1 MRRRRLLLDQTGPEL
16 QDHAPADQKQGDLT
30 AASGQ
35 SAGMP
40 LYLNQAPT
48 ATIDPEIDSE
58 IDDELS
64 GMVEETLEEQPSQR
78 MTEEGVE
85 PAGEPKP
92 EPEQLPD
99 VSGTGIDTE
108 VSAHS
113 LSLEGLTE
121 ASYSSAFRTRNMRT
135 SAATGCDTCD
145 DSECVHVTGTLVSTF
160 RVATTVTLPSVSD
173 FPDLTACQR
182 QRVRDGIN
190 NVLAPHE
197 QQHVA
202 AFRTYNG
209 TVRTPIDL
217 TICRTNLD
225 TSVQALHDSIE
236 GPRRAAAQALS
247 DALDPF
253 VFDVDLDCED

>member
-1 MRRRRLLLDQTGPEL
+1 MRRKRLLDQKGPEPRG
-16 QDHAPADQKQGDLT
+16 HASVDEQQGELS

-40 LYLNQAPT
+40 RYLTQAPT
-48 ATIDPEIDSE
+48 ATIGPEIDSE
-58 IDDELS
+58 IDDELA
-64 GMVEETLEEQPSQR
+64 GTAEEALEEQPLQR
-78 MTEEGVE
+78 MTGEGVE
-85 PAGEPKP
+85 PAGGVQP

-99 VSGTGIDTE
+99 VSGTGIDVQ

-113 LSLEGLTE
+113 LSLQGLTE
-121 ASYSSAFRTRNMRT
+121 AEYSSSFRTRNLRT
-135 SAATGCDTCD
+135 AAATGCDTCD
-145 DSECVHVTGTLVSTF
+145 DSECVRVTGTLISTF

-197 QQHVA
+197 QQHVV

-217 TICRTNLD
+217 TICRTDLD
-225 TSVQALHDSIE
+225 ASVQALHDSIE
-236 GPRRAAAQALS
+236 GPRRTAAQDLS

>member
-1 MRRRRLLLDQTGPEL
+1 MRKTRLPLDQKSPTIQG
-16 QDHAPADQKQGDLT
+16 HAPVDDQQGELS

-40 LYLNQAPT
+40 LYLSQAPT
-48 ATIDPEIDSE
+48 ATIDPEIDLG

-64 GMVEETLEEQPSQR
+64 GMAEEALEAQPIQR

-85 PAGEPKP
+85 PAGDLQPG
-92 EPEQLPD
+92 PEQLPD

-108 VSAHS
+108 VSAFSVS
-113 LSLEGLTE
+113 LQGRTD
-121 ASYSSAFRTRNMRT
+121 ATYSSSFRTRNMRT

-145 DSECVHVTGTLVSTF
+145 DSECVHVTGTLISTF
-160 RVATTVTLPSVSD
+160 RVTTTVTLPSVRD
-173 FPDLTACQR
+173 FPGLTACQR
-182 QRVRDGIN
+182 RRVRDGIN

-217 TICRTNLD
+217 AICRTDLD
-225 TSVQALHDSIE
+225 ASIQALHDSIE
-236 GPRRAAAQALS
+236 GPRQSAAQAAS

-253 VFDVDLDCED
+253 EFEVDLDC

>member
-1 MRRRRLLLDQTGPEL
+1 MRRTRLPLDQQGPEL
-16 QDHAPADQKQGDLT
+16 QGHAPVDEKQGDRS
-30 AASGQ
+30 AASGA

-40 LYLNQAPT
+40 LYLNQPT
-48 ATIDPEIDSE
+48 ATIDPEV
-58 IDDELS
+58 DEAFAS
-64 GMVEETLEEQPSQR
+64 AVEETPEEQPIHH

-85 PAGEPKP
+85 AAGGLQP

-108 VSAHS
+108 VSAYGVS
-113 LSLEGLTE
+113 LQGRTD
-121 ASYSSAFRTRNMRT
+121 ATYSSSFLTRHMRT

-160 RVATTVTLPSVSD
+160 RVTTTVTLPSVSD

-197 QQHVA
+197 QQHVT

-209 TVRTPIDL
+209 VVRTPIDL
-217 TICRTNLD
+217 TICRTDLD
-225 TSVQALHDSIE
+225 SSVQALHDSIE
-236 GPRRAAAQALS
+236 GPRQSAAQAAS